1 MEWRDDHGVPAPKA
15 VAQAL
20 VKKLEDS
27 VFKAKT
33 YQWVALRPME
43 ASPKMPPKQAKQRL
57 ARAKRQGLD
66 RRAKDTDWTLQGR
79 GHL

>member
-1 MEWRDDHGVPAPKA
+1 MEWRHDHGVPAPKA

-33 YQWVALRPME
+33 YQWFALRAME
-43 ASPKMPPKQAKQRL
+43 VGPKNAAKASEATT
-57 ARAKRQGLD
+57 RQGQTTG
-66 RRAKDTDWTLQGR
+66 A
-79 GHL
+79 